1 MRDYYHVLGVS
12 PNARAEEIVR
22 AHRQLARRYH
32 PDIWGEDQPSHER
45 VSTGSPVCP
54 RGGIVT
60 GNESAPGTTG
70 SADGRESMREWC
82 ADEVAIDFP
91 AIDEVLD
98 RMRAAFFGPNE
109 GPPPLAVDVVVT
121 PHEAFYGSVV
131 RLDVPVR
138 TVCTACGGRGET
150 WPEPCA
156 SCHGSGERVE
166 PHRLRLTLPA
176 GTRPGTIIRVTV
188 APPSAPA
195 TVVDVHVV
203 VA

>member
-12 PNARAEEIVR
+12 PNARGEEIVR

-32 PDIWGEDQPSHER
+32 PDIWGEDQSTPDCA
-45 VSTGSPVCP
+45 STGSLASQS
-54 RGGIVT
+54 GGIVT
-60 GNESAPGTTG
+60 GDVGASRSPAF
-70 SADGRESMREWC
+70 ADRRESVREWC

-98 RMRAAFFGPNE
+98 RMRAAFFGAHD
-109 GPPPLAVDVVVT
+109 GPPPLSVDVVVT

-131 RLDVPVR
+131 PLDVPVR
-138 TVCTACGGRGET
+138 GVCAACGGRGET
-150 WPEPCA
+150 WPEPCGH
-156 SCHGSGERVE
+156 CHGTGERVE
-166 PHRLRLTLPA
+166 AHRLRLILPA

-195 TVVDVHVV
+195 TPVDVHVV